1 MSLRMR
7 LKIRLPDKADLF
19 LPNPIGGMMYHVLL
33 RIVRG
38 SLSLILYALNTVF
51 WCIPL
56 FVLVAAKAAVPV
68 KSWRRGCSRMLNA
81 IAENWIWV
89 NNQNQKLIGKTHWD
103 VQGMVNLKRSE
114 WYLVLANH
122 QSWVDILVLQ
132 RIFHRKIPFLK
143 FFIKKELIWFP
154 VLGQAWWAMDFPFVK
169 RYTRS
174 YLQKKP
180 HLKGKD
186 MAITRKACQKFK
198 KIPVSIMNFAEGT
211 RFTNAKHHKQQSPYI
226 HLLRPKAG
234 GIAYVLDSMGKQ
246 IHRVLD
252 VTIVYP
258 DGVSSFWALLCGEIR
273 KIKVRVRSLP
283 VNSELLGDYANDG
296 HFRAEL
302 QDWLNNIWTE
312 KNRYIEEMITS

>member
-1 MSLRMR
+1 MMFQV
-7 LKIRLPDKADLF
+7 LPGA
-19 LPNPIGGMMYHVLL
+19 
-33 RIVRG
+33 VRG
-38 SLSLILYALNTVF
+38 SLSLSLYFLNTVF

-56 FVLVAAKAAVPV
+56 FMLAIVKAAVPLE
-68 KSWRRGCSRMLNA
+68 SWRRRCSRILNA

-89 NNQNQKLIGKTHWD
+89 NNLNQRLVVGNTRWD
-103 VQGMVNLKRSE
+103 VQGVETLQRSE

-154 VLGQAWWAMDFPFVK
+154 FLGQAWWALDFPFVK
-169 RYTRS
+169 RYTKS
-174 YLQKKP
+174 YLKKKP

-186 MAITRKACQKFK
+186 IEITRKACKKFK
-198 KIPVSIMNFAEGT
+198 KIPISIMNFVEGT
-211 RFTNAKHHKQQSPYI
+211 RFTNEKHRRQQSPYA

-234 GIAYVLDSMGKQ
+234 GIAFVLGSMGKQ
-246 IHRVLD
+246 IHKVLD

-258 DGVSSFWALLCGEIR
+258 DGVSSFWAFLCGKIQ

-283 VNSELLGDYANDG
+283 VSPELLGDYVNDG
-296 HFRAEL
+296 PFRVGL
-302 QDWLNNIWTE
+302 QRWLNNSWAE
-312 KNRYIEEMITS
+312 KNRHIEEMMTS

>member
-1 MSLRMR
+1 
-7 LKIRLPDKADLF
+7 
-19 LPNPIGGMMYHVLL
+19 MYHALL
-33 RIVRG
+33 GAVRG
-38 SLSLILYALNTVF
+38 SLSLVLYILNTVF

-56 FVLVAAKAAVPV
+56 FVLAAAKAAVPLE
-68 KSWRRGCSRMLNA
+68 SWMRRCSRMLNA

-89 NNQNQKLIGKTHWD
+89 NNQNQKLVGNTRWD
-103 VQGMVNLKRSE
+103 VQGMETLERSE

-122 QSWVDILVLQ
+122 QSWVDIVVLQ

-143 FFIKKELIWFP
+143 FFIKKELLWFP
-154 VLGQAWWAMDFPFVK
+154 ILGQAWWAMDFPFVK
-169 RYTRS
+169 RYTKS

-186 MAITRKACQKFK
+186 QAVTREACKKFK
-198 KIPVSIMNFAEGT
+198 KIPVSIMNFVEGT
-211 RFTNAKHHKQQSPYI
+211 RFTDEKHRRQQSPYA

-234 GIAYVLDSMGKQ
+234 GIAFVLGSMGKQ

-258 DGVSSFWALLCGEIR
+258 DGVSNFWALLCGNIR

-283 VNSELLGDYANDG
+283 VSPELLGDYTNDR
-296 HFRAEL
+296 HFRAGL
-302 QDWLNNIWTE
+302 QRWLNNIWAE
-312 KNRYIEEMITS
+312 KNRYIEEMTTS

>member
-1 MSLRMR
+1 MFYIL
-7 LKIRLPDKADLF
+7 A
-19 LPNPIGGMMYHVLL
+19 GA
-33 RIVRG
+33 VRG
-38 SLSLILYALNTVF
+38 GLSLTLYFLNTVF

-56 FVLVAAKAAVPV
+56 FILAVVKAVVPLE
-68 KSWRRGCSRMLNA
+68 SWRRRCNRILNA

-89 NNQNQKLIGKTHWD
+89 NNLNQRLVVGNTRWD
-103 VQGMVNLKRSE
+103 VQGVETLERSE

-143 FFIKKELIWFP
+143 FFIKKELIWLP
-154 VLGQAWWAMDFPFVK
+154 ILGQAWWAMDFPFVK
-169 RYTRS
+169 RYSKS

-186 MAITRKACQKFK
+186 IEITRKACKKFK
-198 KIPVSIMNFAEGT
+198 KIPISIMNFVEGT
-211 RFTNAKHHKQQSPYI
+211 RFTNAKHRKQQSPYD

-234 GIAYVLDSMGKQ
+234 GIAFVLGSMGKQ

-258 DGVSSFWALLCGEIR
+258 DGVSSFWALLCGKIR
-273 KIKVRVRSLP
+273 KIKVSVRALP
-283 VNSELLGDYANDG
+283 VSPELQGDYINDG
-296 HFRAEL
+296 HFRIGM
-302 QDWLNNIWTE
+302 QRWLNDIWAE
-312 KNRYIEEMITS
+312 KNRRIEEMTTS

>member
-1 MSLRMR
+1 MF
-7 LKIRLPDKADLF
+7 DA
-19 LPNPIGGMMYHVLL
+19 LL
-33 RIVRG
+33 EAVRG
-38 SLSLILYALNTVF
+38 SLSLMLYILNTVF
-51 WCIPL
+51 WCMPL
-56 FVLVAAKAAVPV
+56 FALAAVKAAVPLE
-68 KSWRRGCSRMLNA
+68 SWMRSCSRMLNA

-89 NNQNQKLIGKTHWD
+89 NNQNQKLFGKTLWE
-103 VQGMVNLKRSE
+103 VQGIKSLERSQ

-143 FFIKKELIWFP
+143 FFIKKELIWLP
-154 VLGQAWWAMDFPFVK
+154 ILGQAWWAMDFPFVK
-169 RYTRS
+169 RYTKN

-180 HLKGKD
+180 HLVGKD
-186 MAITRKACQKFK
+186 LAVTRKACQKFK
-198 KIPVSIMNFAEGT
+198 KIPISVMNFAEGT
-211 RFTNAKHHKQQSPYI
+211 RFTNEKHHKQQSPFS

-234 GIAYVLDSMGKQ
+234 GIASVLDAMGEH

-258 DGVSSFWALLCGEIR
+258 DGVSSFWGLLCGKIR

-283 VNSELLGDYANDG
+283 MSTELIGDYTNDS

-302 QDWLNNIWTE
+302 QNWLNSLWAD
-312 KNRYIEEMITS
+312 KNRYIEEMMTS

>member
-1 MSLRMR
+1 MMFQV
-7 LKIRLPDKADLF
+7 LPGA
-19 LPNPIGGMMYHVLL
+19 
-33 RIVRG
+33 VRG
-38 SLSLILYALNTVF
+38 SLSLSLYLLNTVF

-56 FVLVAAKAAVPV
+56 FMLAIVKAAVPLE
-68 KSWRRGCSRMLNA
+68 SWRRRCSRILNA

-89 NNQNQKLIGKTHWD
+89 NNLNQRLVVGNTRWD
-103 VQGMVNLKRSE
+103 VQGVETLQRSE

-154 VLGQAWWAMDFPFVK
+154 FLGQAWWALDFPFVK
-169 RYTRS
+169 RYTKS
-174 YLQKKP
+174 YLKKKP

-186 MAITRKACQKFK
+186 IEITRKACKKFK
-198 KIPVSIMNFAEGT
+198 KIPISIMNFVEGT
-211 RFTNAKHHKQQSPYI
+211 RFTNEKHRRQQSPYA

-234 GIAYVLDSMGKQ
+234 GIAFVLGSMGKQ
-246 IHRVLD
+246 IHKVLD

-258 DGVSSFWALLCGEIR
+258 DGVSSFWAFLCGKIQ

-283 VNSELLGDYANDG
+283 VSPELLGDYVNDG
-296 HFRAEL
+296 PFRAGL
-302 QDWLNNIWTE
+302 QRWLNNSWAE
-312 KNRYIEEMITS
+312 KNRHIEEMMTS